1 MKNRMEEASKAE
13 VAQQWQSVGKYTEEK
28 KEIRMKMKEESLY
41 ELWSN
46 SKPTLQVMLILKR

>member
-1 MKNRMEEASKAE
+1 MEWKASKAE